1 MMKKMSLVT
10 LVIGCVS
17 MPLYAQDDAA
27 EQLVASKQQADMTYR
42 QLMEILGKASSL
54 IHEGIIREN
63 QQMVKE
69 GADIVLHH
77 PAPNHKPWTIMQ
89 PDDQEGFKQ
98 SLLVFDKILDEHA
111 GKAADAAAKGDW
123 LAANG
128 ALNDLNTSCI
138 SCHSMWRAKAA
149 K

>member
-1 MMKKMSLVT
+1 MKKMYLAM
-10 LVIGCVS
+10 LAIGFVS
-17 MPLYAQDDAA
+17 MPIYAQEDAA
-27 EQLVASKQQADMTYR
+27 EKMVASKQQADMTYR
-42 QLMEILGKASSL
+42 QLMEILGKASSM

-89 PDDQEGFKQ
+89 EEDQEGFQQ
-98 SLLVFDKILDEHA
+98 SLLAFDKILDEHA
-111 GKAADAAAKGDW
+111 IKAADAAAKADW

-128 ALNDLNTSCI
+128 ALNDLNASCI